1 MSYDLPDAIILG
13 RSSSIILSISSL
25 NMSNI
30 LAVHLSCKQKQSWMK
45 SWLKL
50 CWGKCH
56 QPCGPTLIWPLT
68 KCCVVTMK
76 CIALVTDSRVLFSSF
91 SIWYVLMWCGGTC
104 KRRWVYRRQTK
115 RTETGVGQVLHRLAE
130 TRNQFVNIHQKLLH
144 LSDRTCWRHQWRA
157 ELLSSST
164 THHTPHTAHHT
175 QFTMHK
181 WRLSS
186 GCSAWYDAWAQR
198 RPPVC
203 VAYPSVPICALSCPG
218 ATSYAISGRP
228 KTYHSRQIYNLWM
241 MNRFTL
247 EWLSGAARGRADRR
261 LGGRRQPGQ
270 DEATLFAVSLVWSA
284 CRYRCQPDS
293 HHHPQLSLS
302 RP

>member
-1 MSYDLPDAIILG
+1 ML
-13 RSSSIILSISSL
+13 
-25 NMSNI
+25 
-30 LAVHLSCKQKQSWMK
+30 QS
-45 SWLKL
+45 
-50 CWGKCH
+50 
-56 QPCGPTLIWPLT
+56 CGPTLIWPLM
-68 KCCVVTMK
+68 KCCVVTIK

-115 RTETGVGQVLHRLAE
+115 RIETGVGQVLHRLAE

-144 LSDRTCWRHQWRA
+144 LLDRTCWRHQWRA
-157 ELLSSST
+157 ELLTSST
-164 THHTPHTAHHT
+164 THHTLHTTHHT

-186 GCSAWYDAWAQR
+186 GCSRYDAWAQR

-203 VAYPSVPICALSCPG
+203 LAYPSVPICALSCRG
-218 ATSYAISGRP
+218 ATSYAIAGRP

-247 EWLSGAARGRADRR
+247 EWLSGAAGGRTDRR

-293 HHHPQLSLS
+293 HHHPHFALPLIAWPASILPDS
-302 RP
+302 RHTPTHTTPVHAWVCACRFCWKALVS